1 MERLVTR
8 LGGEVS
14 NSAVHGAARLWGLRR
29 PMMLWPTLT
38 CGRATAFKPG
48 GHCRPTKEGCA
59 ELRAGRATSLWNPF
73 SFFLSGP
80 RYRSEVGNGGG
91 APHSQITD
99 PLSSPVSGY

>member
-48 GHCRPTKEGCA
+48 GHCRPTKEGCCC
-59 ELRAGRATSLWNPF
+59 EQGGPPRCGIHF
-73 SFFLSGP
+73 CFFLSARLQP
-80 RYRSEVGNGGG
+80 
-91 APHSQITD
+91 Q
-99 PLSSPVSGY
+99 SGRQLIIAVATA